1 MVPITTKY
9 DYVRMHKFDFEYTYI
24 SIFIVCGDNCHNNE
38 TPTSLWKKSQ
48 LFHENKLVLY

>member
-1 MVPITTKY
+1 MVPISTKY